1 MKQQTLRNC
10 WENSKGAINAWCS
23 IPNTVTAEMMSM
35 NDFDSITI
43 DMQHGLVD
51 YQAALNM
58 LQVISGSGKTPMVR
72 VPWNEP
78 GIIMKALDAGALGI
92 VCPMI
97 NTPDDAINFVGATR
111 YAPLGYRSSGP
122 TRAMMV
128 HGPNY
133 HDEANDN
140 IISFAMIE
148 TVEALENVEKIAATE
163 GLTGIYIGP
172 SDLSISMGY
181 KPGLDRQ
188 EPEMIEAI
196 KKIENNYEFTSIC
209 CIYPTSCFVTAKDLI
224 QSFNLFKKN
233 KKSFIISATEYSHPP
248 QRGFFFKDKL
258 LRKFIKNNSKK
269 NTQNYDQIYHD
280 AGQFYW
286 GSKTKWLKCKNFFE
300 KKTKAYIF
308 SNNNVQDIDTIN
320 DWKIAELKFKDLN
333 EKK

>member
-10 WENSKGAINAWCS
+10 WENGKGAINAWCS
-23 IPNTVTAEMMSM
+23 IPSMVTAEMTSL

-51 YQAALNM
+51 YQAALSM

-92 VCPMI
+92 ICPMI
-97 NTPDDAINFVGATR
+97 NTPEDAQNFVGATR

-128 HGPNY
+128 HGSQY
-133 HDEANDN
+133 HDEADEK

-148 TVEALENVEKIAATE
+148 TVEALENVDKIAATE

-196 KKIENNYEFTSIC
+196 KKIENACKVNNIKVGIHCLSPSY
-209 CIYPTSCFVTAKDLI
+209 L
-224 QSFNLFKKN
+224 
-233 KKSFIISATEYSHPP
+233 
-248 QRGFFFKDKL
+248 KDKL
-258 LRKFIKNNSKK
+258 SNGYSLATLASDIR
-269 NTQNYDQIYHD
+269 IY
-280 AGQFYW
+280 AEGL
-286 GSKTKWLKCKNFFE
+286 GNKLKE
-300 KKTKAYIF
+300 AR
-308 SNNNVQDIDTIN
+308 S
-320 DWKIAELKFKDLN
+320 
-333 EKK
+333 